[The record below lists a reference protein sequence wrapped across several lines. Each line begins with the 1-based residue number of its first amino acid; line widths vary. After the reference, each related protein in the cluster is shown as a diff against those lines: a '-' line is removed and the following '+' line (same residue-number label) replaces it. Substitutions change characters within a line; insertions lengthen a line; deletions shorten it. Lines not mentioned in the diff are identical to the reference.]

1 MVDPAR
7 LALIHAEIDGEL
19 DARQRA
25 ELSRYLLADPALRAL
40 RDQIR
45 QLCTALDAVA
55 EVEPPPQL
63 RTDILAALPQNPPR
77 RSGLARPVLK
87 WRYAAVLAGV
97 LLTGTIVFRVLDFG
111 QQPAVN
117 EMAGTLAD
125 PRSAVTLDMV
135 QMTQGAVSG
144 RISLIRAGTGVEL
157 ALDLAASAPVDVLI
171 ASGERS
177 LRVNGLGRMGVRGPG
192 PTTIALPGFAGDGQA
207 VNLTFL
213 IDEHEVARA
222 VLREPKGH

>member
-1 MVDPAR
+1 MVDPTQ

-19 DARQRA
+19 DDRQRA
-25 ELSRYLLADPALRAL
+25 ELSRCLLADPALRAL

-45 QLCTALDAVA
+45 QLCAALDAVP

-63 RTDILAALPQNPPR
+63 RTDILAALPQIPAR
-77 RSGLARPVLK
+77 RGGLARPVMR

-97 LLTGTIVFRVLDFG
+97 LLTGTIVFRMLDFG
-111 QQPAVN
+111 QQPAVD

-125 PRSAVTLDMV
+125 PRAAVTLDMV
-135 QMTQGAVSG
+135 QLTQGAVSG
-144 RISLIRAGTGVEL
+144 RISLIRAGTGVDLALEL
-157 ALDLAASAPVDVLI
+157 AAKAPVDVLI
-171 ASGERS
+171 ASGSQS
-177 LRVNGLGRMGVRGPG
+177 LRVNGLGPMGSHGPG

-213 IDEHEVARA
+213 IGEQKVAQA